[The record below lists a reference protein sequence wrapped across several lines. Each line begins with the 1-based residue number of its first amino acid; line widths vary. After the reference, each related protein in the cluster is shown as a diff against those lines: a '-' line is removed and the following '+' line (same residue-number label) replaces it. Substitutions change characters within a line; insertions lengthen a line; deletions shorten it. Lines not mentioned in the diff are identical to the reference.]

1 MDSVYHSVCIW
12 CYIYIYEF
20 LHDLHNYTKKVVRV
34 ISVDIMF
41 IVEYITIAVIIVIT
55 VVLSFVRYTYM

>member
-1 MDSVYHSVCIW
+1 MCVYGVI
-12 CYIYIYEF
+12 YIYIYEL
-20 LHDLHNYTKKVVRV
+20 LHDLHNYTKKVVWV